1 MQPLQKAYLQVNTDL
16 YALTEVLTWF
26 DQFNGP
32 PISYQTWLKC
42 QLALAEGFTNAVRHA
57 HRGKSSNLTIDL
69 EVTVFSERLE
79 IRIWDWG
86 VPFDLDQA
94 LQKMPEKEAEG
105 GRGVPLMRRIA
116 DSLTYT
122 RTADDRNCL
131 LIVKHYPPQRDKT
144 SDSNG

>member
-1 MQPLQKAYLQVNTDL
+1 MQPLQKAHLQVNTDL

-26 DQFNGP
+26 DQFNCP

-57 HRGKSSNLTIDL
+57 HRDKSSNLAIDL
-69 EVTVFSERLE
+69 EVAVFSERVE

-86 VPFDLDQA
+86 IPFDLDQA

-116 DSLTYT
+116 DLLTYT

-131 LIVKHYPPQRDKT
+131 LIVKHYT
-144 SDSNG
+144 